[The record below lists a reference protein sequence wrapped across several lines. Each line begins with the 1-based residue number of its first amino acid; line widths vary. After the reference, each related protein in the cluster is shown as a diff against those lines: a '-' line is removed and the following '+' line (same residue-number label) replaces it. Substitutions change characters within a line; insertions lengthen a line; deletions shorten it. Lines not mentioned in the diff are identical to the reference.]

1 MYFKEDDTN
10 VCSLLRIVELGG
22 LVVDGDEGLS
32 RQDDDYDYDYDYD
45 DDDDDDDGRIP
56 FDVFVN
62 QLVSMCK
69 RWDDKIDKNYNGR
82 WGYFATKYVP
92 KMVIQAVT
100 ATPGQEYPEEYLERI
115 GFTKSGPFE
124 KLKHPGTKLT
134 FWHMTGEDFCA
145 SIGYESQYDE
155 RKKAA

>member
-22 LVVDGDEGLS
+22 LVVNAYGALV
-32 RQDDDYDYDYDYD
+32 RQEEND
-45 DDDDDDDGRIP
+45 DDDEDDGSIP
-56 FDVFVN
+56 FDIFVKH
-62 QLVSMCK
+62 LVKMCEN
-69 RWDDKIDKNYNGR
+69 WDRDINKEWNGR
-82 WGYFATKYVP
+82 WSYFGTKYVP

-100 ATPGQEYPEEYLERI
+100 ATPGQEFAEEYLERI
-115 GFTKSGPFE
+115 GFTKSGPFR

-155 RKKAA
+155 RKKEKTA